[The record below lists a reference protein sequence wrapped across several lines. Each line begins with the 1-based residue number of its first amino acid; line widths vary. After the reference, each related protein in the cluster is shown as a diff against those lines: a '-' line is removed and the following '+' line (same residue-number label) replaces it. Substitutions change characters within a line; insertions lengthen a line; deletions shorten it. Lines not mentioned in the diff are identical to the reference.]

1 MEYTCN
7 RNKLQSTQPINNEP
21 NLLGALIDF
30 NINVTNKLQG
40 DLIDRTH
47 SVVQMWI
54 NFDEKSMLKIAEQ
67 IKLNVKAKDL
77 GESVLLEYEIIE
89 LTTVNDKTVATTK
102 LTVKFNQEA
111 TLHID
116 NLDVSKYVY
125 LITATPSKTQRPD

>member
-54 NFDEKSMLKIAEQ
+54 NFDEKSTLKIAEQ

-116 NLDVSKYVY
+116 NLDVSK
-125 LITATPSKTQRPD
+125 